1 MRSSTRPFRTLAV
14 LMLISVS
21 VLEGAISTPQPGTT
35 TEGLDTS
42 NEDCAPGP
50 PGKPGPPGAPGY
62 FGLPGRKGDPGL
74 PGIPGAPGV
83 PGPVGPPGPRGS
95 PGRALDAASAMES
108 TACNQSED
116 LQNLEQIL
124 YELRVQQEKSL
135 HQLRLTYEKVLH
147 QVRGAFIG
155 CKCSSQRHVFPPQ

>member
-1 MRSSTRPFRTLAV
+1 MHSATRPFRTLAV

-21 VLEGAISTPQPGTT
+21 VLGGATSTPQPGTT
-35 TEGLDTS
+35 TEGLDIS

-50 PGKPGPPGAPGY
+50 PGKPGPPGGPGY
-62 FGLPGRKGDPGL
+62 FGQPGRKGDPGL
-74 PGIPGAPGV
+74 PGAPGIPGPI
-83 PGPVGPPGPRGS
+83 GPPGPRGS
-95 PGRALDAASAMES
+95 PGPALDAAS
-108 TACNQSED
+108 ACNQSED

-135 HQLRLTYEKVLH
+135 PQLRLTYEKVLH

-155 CKCSSQRHVFPPQ
+155 CKCSCQRHVLPPQ